1 MAEERGVALLKAAS
15 LLVMVR
21 LQSEKEEGGVA
32 LLKAAALLVVL
43 PEVEEGGVA
52 LLKAVALLAVWLLL
66 EMEKWDPALLLLQLQ
81 F

>member
-1 MAEERGVALLKAAS
+1 MALLKAAA
-15 LLVMVR
+15 LLVVR

-52 LLKAVALLAVWLLL
+52 LLKAVALLVVW
-66 EMEKWDPALLLLQLQ
+66 ALLLLQLQ